1 MNPMRQL
8 IGLGTLLTGIFL
20 FAGGVLAQN
29 IAANLAR
36 AFPAPSWRQNGPNFL
51 CTADSCGKGSLVAL
65 MPGKGNV
72 EARIR
77 SGELDEAWLRQ
88 TAAKFVQAS
97 QGNIAMIETK
107 RHVGSGVPSLSGFY
121 RCKCG
126 NEVKHVAFRIFG
138 SGETYMMLLSMAV
151 SANAARQN
159 LRKIETAITGT

>member
-1 MNPMRQL
+1 MRRSIRL
-8 IGLGTLLTGIFL
+8 SILLTGFFL
-20 FAGGVLAQN
+20 LAGGALAQN

-88 TAAKFVQAS
+88 MAANFVQAG
-97 QGNIAMIETK
+97 QGNITIIESK
-107 RHVGSGVPSLSGFY
+107 RHVGSGTPSLSAFY
-121 RCKCG
+121 RCQCG
-126 NEVKHVAFRIFG
+126 NEVKHVAFRILG
-138 SGETYMMLLSMAV
+138 QGDTYMMLLSMAV
-151 SANAARQN
+151 SPNSARQN
-159 LRKIETAITGT
+159 LRKIETAITGA